1 MRHSFQIKIN
11 KEIKINNEEKY
22 KKIEDILFIRELTQ
36 ERLEQSISEEK
47 YDCILCSIKIKDE
60 KPNLSYKCQR
70 IFHEKCLKDWDTNF
84 KTKNNNILLCPN
96 CKEELPL
103 ERWNK
108 KLDYEIN
115 IKDIENL
122 MNKMNE
128 YKLKINN
135 QSELLKKYEKNL
147 KSTCIIFEK
156 IIFEISSIHKVLKLD
171 DTEQLNNLKQNTP
184 FNLKNLNLDFISSII
199 LSELAGIRLN
209 AYQSY
214 FKKIDNNLIDNA
226 EQLPPFP
233 LNPHINLLFSFR
245 QQDKV
250 IQITENELVSDA
262 INKFKNLIKYPE
274 EENLKFLFN
283 GQHIPQNFTIEEA
296 GLKNGSKILVK
307 DVSFI

>member
-1 MRHSFQIKIN
+1 MS
-11 KEIKINNEEKY
+11 
-22 KKIEDILFIRELTQ
+22 
-36 ERLEQSISEEK
+36 
-47 YDCILCSIKIKDE
+47 
-60 KPNLSYKCQR
+60 
-70 IFHEKCLKDWDTNF
+70 
-84 KTKNNNILLCPN
+84 N
-96 CKEELPL
+96 CKEELPF